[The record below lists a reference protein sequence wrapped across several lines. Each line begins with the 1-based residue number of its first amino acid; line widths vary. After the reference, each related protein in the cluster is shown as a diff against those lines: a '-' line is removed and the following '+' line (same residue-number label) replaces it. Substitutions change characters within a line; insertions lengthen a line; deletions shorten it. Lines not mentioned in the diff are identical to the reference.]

1 MGNETQLS
9 DDSTGDPTTWQWN
22 FGDGETSQEQNPI
35 HTFATAGS
43 KTVALVV
50 SNASGD
56 DTVAKEVNVGSPVL
70 RPSRRVAPTP

>member
-1 MGNETQLS
+1 MSTETQLS
-9 DDSTGDPTTWQWN
+9 DDLTGDPTTWQWN
-22 FGDGETSQEQNPI
+22 FGDGETRHEQNPI

-56 DTVAKEVNVGSPVL
+56 DTVAKMVNVGWAVF
-70 RPSRRVAPTP
+70 RPSRRVVPTP